1 VLLVL
6 RIVAYV
12 AVILIGASV
21 AAFLFT
27 RDRRFL
33 RFAWQ
38 VFKYGLLFAAVVLA
52 LVALE
57 RLAVL

>member
-1 VLLVL
+1 VLVVL

-12 AVILIGASV
+12 AVILIGASL
-21 AAFLFT
+21 AAFLFS

-38 VFKYGLLFAAVVLA
+38 ILKYGLVFAAVVLA

-57 RLAVL
+57 RVAVL

>member
-1 VLLVL
+1 VLVVL

-12 AVILIGASV
+12 AVILIGASL
-21 AAFLFT
+21 AAFLVT

-38 VFKYGLLFAAVVLA
+38 IVKYGLVFAGVVLA
-52 LVALE
+52 LFAVE

>member
-6 RIVAYV
+6 RIVAYL
-12 AVILIGASV
+12 AVILIGASL
-21 AAFLFT
+21 AAFLFS

-38 VFKYGLLFAAVVLA
+38 ILKYGLVFAAVVLA

-57 RLAVL
+57 RVAVL

>member
-1 VLLVL
+1 MLVVL

-12 AVILIGASV
+12 AVILIGASL
-21 AAFLFT
+21 AAFLFS

-38 VFKYGLLFAAVVLA
+38 VFKYGLIFAGVVLA

>member
-1 VLLVL
+1 VLVVL

-12 AVILIGASV
+12 AVILVGASL
-21 AAFLFT
+21 AAFLFS

-38 VFKYGLLFAAVVLA
+38 VFKYGLVFAAVVLA